1 MQDLRANIS
10 RANKPKILP
19 RFIFDLNSVN
29 SKNKINSNTYGE
41 LVSLH
46 RTKGTETNKFFINQ
60 NFLFPTVLGDG
71 TALEFGTH
79 LNAGFYNINKYQN
92 PINGTFEYSKNRFNA
107 YQYFHSKLI
116 NHIIK
121 IQKYVTIIEPN
132 LMFIKSNKNAFNR
145 SIPDENNIS
154 NFDLDY
160 FDIFNINRLSG
171 FDRFDNLS
179 RVDYGLKIRKNQEIN
194 FVSEVSVGQSYQSII
209 TITFS
214 N

>member
-1 MQDLRANIS
+1 MQDLRTNIS

-29 SKNKINSNTYGE
+29 SKNKINFNTYGE

-107 YQYFHSKLI
+107 YPVFSLKVNKPYYK
-116 NHIIK
+116 NTK
-121 IQKYVTIIEPN
+121 KYVTIIEPN

-179 RVDYGLKIRKNQEIN
+179 RVDYGLKIRKKPRK
-194 FVSEVSVGQSYQSII
+194 
-209 TITFS
+209 
-214 N
+214 